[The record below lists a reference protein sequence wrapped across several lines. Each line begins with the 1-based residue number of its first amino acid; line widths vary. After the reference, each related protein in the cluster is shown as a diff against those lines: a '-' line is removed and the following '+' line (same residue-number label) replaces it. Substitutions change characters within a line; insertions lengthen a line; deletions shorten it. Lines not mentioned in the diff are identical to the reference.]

1 MPNDYTK
8 TAIKAAFIRLLNERP
23 LNKISVKSIVDIC
36 NISRNTFY
44 YHYEDIYALL
54 EDCFRSETEQILNET
69 EAHESF
75 YEDFLR
81 SAAFIFDHKKAVIH
95 ICESK
100 SRDIIRQYFE
110 EVAQAFVSRFVHQ
123 AVGERPLTQDDLKFI
138 ISFYRNALV
147 GTMLHWLQEGL
158 PPYQFDVLRRLS
170 DSFDATIEDMIQTC
184 LSGGEKTKES

>member
-1 MPNDYTK
+1 MALYTK
-8 TAIKAAFIRLLNERP
+8 KLIMTAFAEMLEELPFDKITVAAL
-23 LNKISVKSIVDIC
+23 VKRAGVSP
-36 NISRNTFY
+36 NTFY

-110 EVAQAFVSRFVHQ
+110 EVAQAFVSRFVQQ

-184 LSGGEKTKES
+184 LSGGEKAKES

>member
-1 MPNDYTK
+1 M
-8 TAIKAAFIRLLNERP
+8 
-23 LNKISVKSIVDIC
+23 
-36 NISRNTFY
+36 
-44 YHYEDIYALL
+44 
-54 EDCFRSETEQILNET
+54 NET

-110 EVAQAFVSRFVHQ
+110 GGSPGLCEAGLHQ

-170 DSFDATIEDMIQTC
+170 DSFDATIEDSPD
-184 LSGGEKTKES
+184 LPFREKRRRES